1 MQECYISK
9 KDYALINEE
18 VDRYKL
24 LKKIYK
30 KIKSQLIDFEGK
42 VLNDNGYKKGVD
54 EFIKN
59 VSNKM

>member
-1 MQECYISK
+1 M
-9 KDYALINEE
+9 
-18 VDRYKL
+18 

-30 KIKSQLIDFEGK
+30 KIKSQLIDFERK